1 MRKEYDF
8 SKMKGR
14 KNPFAKKLKK
24 QITIRIG
31 TDALQYFKD
40 MSVETGI
47 PYQTLIDSYLSEC
60 AVKKKKLQMKW
71 A

>member
-8 SKMKGR
+8 SKMRGR

-40 MSVETGI
+40 MSLETGV

-60 AVKKKKLQMKW
+60 AEKKKKLQMKW

>member
-14 KNPFAKKLKK
+14 KNPFVKKLKK

-40 MSVETGI
+40 MSLETGI

>member
-31 TDALQYFKD
+31 IDTLEYFKELAD
-40 MSVETGI
+40 ETGI
-47 PYQTLIDSYLSEC
+47 PYQKLIDSYLTDC
-60 AVKKKKLQMKW
+60 AYKHRQLQMKW